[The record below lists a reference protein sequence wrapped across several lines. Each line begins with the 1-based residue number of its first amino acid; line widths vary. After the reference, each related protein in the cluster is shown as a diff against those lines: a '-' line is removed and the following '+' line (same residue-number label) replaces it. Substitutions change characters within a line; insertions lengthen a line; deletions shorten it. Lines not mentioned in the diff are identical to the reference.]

1 MGKSTDNPPND
12 SQRTATEP
20 SIAVLIL
27 EAITAREE
35 INPEDCPPLYDVI
48 DPDALDNL
56 FTPTQAGSERHGK
69 VTFQYCGY
77 RVTVAGD
84 RTISLD
90 PVTTDES

>member
-1 MGKSTDNPPND
+1 MGESTDNTPND

-20 SIAVLIL
+20 SIAFLIL

-35 INPEDCPPLYDVI
+35 INPDDCPPLYDVI

-56 FTPTQAGSERHGK
+56 FTPTQTGSERHGK
-69 VTFQYCGY
+69 VIFQYCGY

-90 PVTTDES
+90 PLPADES